1 MMDCV
6 FVPYTA
12 HGHVNPML
20 PVVGELV
27 ARGHRVRVVLSGTR
41 FEDVVRRTGA
51 EPVVSPPDHVVRVA
65 PTARPPE
72 IAAWIRNRTHRR
84 LAWSAAARRCEREFA
99 AARPDLVI
107 ADPMVPWARRLAR
120 RHALPVVTFWT
131 THAGTAAGS
140 GPALVNAL
148 PELQPRAHRFSFV
161 GPLIAPVTTED
172 CPAPDGP
179 TLLVSPGTV
188 FARTPE
194 FFRRIARA
202 FSGTEWTVL
211 IATSHT
217 PPSALGPL
225 PDNVIARRWL
235 PQRQLLPRVDAF
247 LTHGGMNS
255 VQEALAHGA
264 RMLVA
269 PRSREQRATARRL
282 AELGLAHVWDPA
294 TSLVPGVERLL
305 RDGRVLAN
313 TTSMRSRL
321 ATYPAASLAADALQ
335 AANGKC

>member
-20 PVVGELV
+20 PVVAEL
-27 ARGHRVRVVLSGTR
+27 ASRGHRVRVILSGTR

-51 EPVVSPPDHVVRVA
+51 EPVVSRPDHVVRVA

-72 IAAWIRNRTHRR
+72 IAAWIRNRTRR
-84 LAWSAAARRCEREFA
+84 RVAWSAAARRCEREF

-120 RHALPVVTFWT
+120 RHALPVVAFWT
-131 THAGTAAGS
+131 THAGTAARS

-161 GPLIAPVTTED
+161 GPLIAPATTED
-172 CPAPDGP
+172 WSAPDGP

-202 FSGTEWTVL
+202 FTGTEWTVL

-217 PPSALGPL
+217 QPSALGSL
-225 PDNVIARRWL
+225 PANVIARPWL

-255 VQEALAHGA
+255 VQEALAQGA
-264 RMLVA
+264 RMLVT

-282 AELGLAHVWDPA
+282 AGLGLAHVWDPA
-294 TSLVPGVERLL
+294 TSLVPAVERLL
-305 RDGRVLAN
+305 RDGRVLAK

-321 ATYPAASLAADALQ
+321 ATYPAASLAADVLQ
-335 AANGKC
+335 DANGKC